1 MTIAISV
8 IIPVLNNKNGLI
20 DTLEAVT
27 NQSVN
32 QSKYEVI
39 VSDNG
44 STDGT
49 LDVIHHYKAINPQIK
64 LVQEKLKSSYAARN
78 KAILK
83 AAGPILAFIDANM
96 TCPKNWLQK
105 IIEAFKI
112 LDSDY
117 LGSKVIIKP
126 KTKSLASI
134 YNTLTGFH
142 IKTEIEKNHFA
153 PTCCLSVKRSI
164 FEQTGLFD
172 QRLES
177 GGDWEFGNRVFNKG
191 LKINYSSKI
200 IVYHPSRTKISELIR
215 KTQRVARGK
224 AQLNYH
230 HPILA
235 KNISI

>member
-142 IKTEIEKNHFA
+142 IKTEIEKNHFS
-153 PTCCLSVKRSI
+153 PTCCLSVKKS
-164 FEQTGLFD
+164 LF
-172 QRLES
+172 
-177 GGDWEFGNRVFNKG
+177 V
-191 LKINYSSKI
+191 
-200 IVYHPSRTKISELIR
+200 V
-215 KTQRVARGK
+215 
-224 AQLNYH
+224 
-230 HPILA
+230 
-235 KNISI
+235 